1 MINKNISIWRGS
13 ATPPTNYHLW
23 EKEDGGLY
31 VYLDEKW
38 QHLVTPADK
47 TILDKHQQQLDKIK
61 NIALTEIDPIDTNTY
76 KSYQL
81 KSDDNIFGTTINIPK
96 DRFIKQVTLGY
107 DNATIDESTGIIT
120 IGTGLSKEYLL
131 FSVALESG
139 SYELVSINLTNFLTE
154 KDYSDGLE
162 VVDNKLKVKV
172 DPSSEEYLEVT
183 NNGIK
188 VEGIDTNFNKVNERL
203 TTISNTQIKR
213 SEMGV
218 ANGIA
223 TLDNNGTIPYN
234 QLPAIADDEDL
245 IEVNNRLKL
254 KNRVYDPDNFSGKGY
269 VILRKNIINDKNILT
284 QDMIN
289 EPNTVYEIRYDF
301 DLDNQEII
309 IKGGCS
315 LYFKGGSL
323 NNGIMNLNYA
333 TLLGEVRFNNTKLHN
348 LTGKITAT
356 NLGLKDGDSLSDFIG
371 SGWGN
376 VIIDLENVSLK
387 GARII
392 FRGQDKYS
400 YTLRN
405 WNINCVNTIP
415 NPTQQNPSD
424 YCIIFNESVKTI
436 VENCTFDGTG
446 STEDYVSTNFY
457 WGFNALSIYKCPVT
471 IVKNST
477 FKNLPAEC
485 GIFAEEQKFIS
496 IINNTFLNCSIRK
509 ITNDTAGNA
518 VYIRTTDKAVI
529 KNNRVSL
536 DDTIQ
541 IGRCGIC
548 FELRTQGDI
557 IGNDISGYDRGI
569 HVENCDDRAINI
581 INNKVNR
588 CVSALLLWGNANSKI
603 LVSNNV
609 FSNKDMDYSN
619 PNNNT
624 PLTYAR
630 AIVNLFNV
638 SATSTNENRYLIFK
652 DNIIRSYEQEK
663 YTDYYNYNT
672 QYSGKIINNVFER
685 IGNHKPSI
693 KGSTFEKNIF
703 YFTNNKIETKG
714 LPNYFSKITLLNNE
728 ITMLSSN
735 VVFVPRYDNSEFIY
749 NVQNNTIKLST
760 DIQESQGA
768 VCVYY
773 NFSGIFKNNIV
784 PFMHD
789 FAPQFANNNIID
801 MSVIDDNIFV
811 KKYDWEEA
819 TIFKDSISNKLLP
832 GKNII
837 KDEINSTVTIVDNPV
852 SNFSKYGT
860 FANKPNNQQK
870 GFQYFNTDTH
880 KMITWD
886 GSKWWNPD
894 GTEATS

>member
-1 MINKNISIWRGS
+1 MGKIKKILENELVGGTQSTDVYPVTSIKAVYDEKSEGLNHILDRNTIINIS
-13 ATPPTNYHLW
+13 TNYNSEHIAEVLT
-23 EKEDGGLY
+23 KEDCIAKVPEENRVLGFQGK
-31 VYLDEKW
+31 YLSSNGWYSISFIGDKISDWNDIEKW
-38 QHLVTPADK
+38 TTFPLNIEAESNKMNEAIDSKASTVDVQFAIKDLEK
-47 TILDKHQQQLDKIK
+47 KI
-61 NIALTEIDPIDTNTY
+61 
-76 KSYQL
+76 
-81 KSDDNIFGTTINIPK
+81 G
-96 DRFIKQVTLGY
+96 DR
-107 DNATIDESTGIIT
+107 
-120 IGTGLSKEYLL
+120 
-131 FSVALESG
+131 
-139 SYELVSINLTNFLTE
+139 
-154 KDYSDGLE
+154 
-162 VVDNKLKVKV
+162 VVVEGN
-172 DPSSEEYLEVT
+172 VT
-183 NNGIK
+183 NNPDEEDISTRNI
-188 VEGIDTNFNKVNERL
+188 EGK
-203 TTISNTQIKR
+203 
-213 SEMGV
+213 
-218 ANGIA
+218 
-223 TLDNNGTIPYN
+223 
-234 QLPAIADDEDL
+234 
-245 IEVNNRLKL
+245 EVLSFNNRDYNPLS
-254 KNRVYDPDNFSGKGY
+254 FSGKGY
-269 VILRKNIINDKNILT
+269 KILRKNLHLVDGTWKNILT

-289 EPNTVYEIRYDF
+289 EPNTVYEIRYNF
-301 DLDNQEII
+301 NLDNQEII

-509 ITNDTAGNA
+509 ITNDTAGDA

-630 AIVNLFNV
+630 AIVSLLNV

-663 YTDYYNYNT
+663 YTDYYSYNT

-735 VVFVPRYDNSEFIY
+735 VIFVPRYDNSEFIY

>member
-1 MINKNISIWRGS
+1 MGKIKKILENELVGGTQSTDVYPVTSIKAVYDEKSEGLNHILDRNTIVNIS
-13 ATPPTNYHLW
+13 TNYNNEHIAEVLT
-23 EKEDGGLY
+23 KEDCIAKVPEENRVLGFQGK
-31 VYLDEKW
+31 YLSSNGWYSISFIGNKISDWNNIEKW
-38 QHLVTPADK
+38 TTFP
-47 TILDKHQQQLDKIK
+47 LDIETESNKMNEAIDSKANIVDVQFAIKDLEEKI
-61 NIALTEIDPIDTNTY
+61 
-76 KSYQL
+76 
-81 KSDDNIFGTTINIPK
+81 G
-96 DRFIKQVTLGY
+96 DRTVIEG
-107 DNATIDESTGIIT
+107 N
-120 IGTGLSKEYLL
+120 
-131 FSVALESG
+131 
-139 SYELVSINLTNFLTE
+139 
-154 KDYSDGLE
+154 
-162 VVDNKLKVKV
+162 
-172 DPSSEEYLEVT
+172 VT
-183 NNGIK
+183 NNPDEEDISTRNI
-188 VEGIDTNFNKVNERL
+188 EGKEVLSFNDR
-203 TTISNTQIKR
+203 
-213 SEMGV
+213 
-218 ANGIA
+218 
-223 TLDNNGTIPYN
+223 DYN
-234 QLPAIADDEDL
+234 PLS
-245 IEVNNRLKL
+245 
-254 KNRVYDPDNFSGKGY
+254 FSGKGY
-269 VILRKNIINDKNILT
+269 KILRKNLHLVDGTWKNILT

-301 DLDNQEII
+301 NLDNQEII

-333 TLLGEVRFNNTKLHN
+333 TLLGELRFNNAKLHN

-356 NLGLKDGDSLSDFIG
+356 NLGLKDGDRLSDFIG

-424 YCIIFNESVKTI
+424 YTITFSGSVKTI

-477 FKNLPAEC
+477 FKNLPANC
-485 GIFAEEQKFIS
+485 GIFAEQQKYIN
-496 IINNTFLNCSIRK
+496 IINNTFLNCSVRK
-509 ITNDTAGNA
+509 ITGDTAGDA
-518 VYIRTTDKAVI
+518 VYIRTTDKAVVRDNKI
-529 KNNRVSL
+529 SL

-548 FELRTQGDI
+548 FESKTQGDI

-569 HVENCDDRAINI
+569 HVEHCDDRAINI

-624 PLTYAR
+624 PLTYSR
-630 AIVNLFNV
+630 AIVNLINI
-638 SATSTNENRYLIFK
+638 SSTSTNENRYLIFK

-663 YTDYYNYNT
+663 YTDYYHYNT

-693 KGSTFEKNIF
+693 IGSNIEKNIF
-703 YFTNNKIETKG
+703 YFTNNKIETKY
-714 LPNYFSKITLLNNE
+714 LPNYFSKITLLNND

-735 VVFVPRYDNSEFIY
+735 MVFAPKYDNSEFIY

-768 VCVYY
+768 LCVY
-773 NFSGIFKNNIV
+773 NDFSGIFKNNIV

-811 KKYDWEEA
+811 KKYDWEKA

-852 SNFSKYGT
+852 SNFSKYGA

-886 GSKWWNPD
+886 GAKWWNPD